1 MSFSAFV
8 ITMAKQHIY
17 CVYFSLLIFVW
28 SHAARTVKGNNNV
41 YTLVYGSEANLA
53 NLYKE
58 TKILREILTEHR
70 QSLSN
75 LQKNYASLQ
84 KRLDNLEITQK
95 RQSNANIVQK
105 LQKYIVSKLNEQS
118 KELMQKQSNYK
129 NTIQDIFETQMKT
142 FKKELKNYK
151 TKLLD
156 QMQSELGKR
165 KNYTQDSDE
174 KHIDMKTHK
183 TLIEFL
189 TNLKN
194 NSKEIKKLPP
204 EAVTLFND
212 ITNIIENPLSNE
224 DDEDTWSWYAKYLPN
239 AYDETVEVN
248 AKPAVDVEIADS
260 CHKAITSMQI
270 EEATA
275 GDIYALNMTKYNLTN
290 MYGYCLPDP
299 HGEEAWLVIERRISN
314 ASLFN
319 RTWQEYKNGFGDLT
333 DSFFIGLER
342 LHKLLLGSNSQLWIQ
357 LGKESNES
365 PHRIYTNFMIS
376 NETDQY
382 RLTSLNLEDLRD
394 DLVNAKGWSFQTFD
408 VGNKCAE
415 IMQSGWWYNETV
427 EQNVC
432 SNGNLNTKLEN
443 VSWNGHTDV
452 VYMHMAIRHKD
463 PPVKL
468 HISFE

>member
-1 MSFSAFV
+1 
-8 ITMAKQHIY
+8 
-17 CVYFSLLIFVW
+17 
-28 SHAARTVKGNNNV
+28 
-41 YTLVYGSEANLA
+41 
-53 NLYKE
+53 
-58 TKILREILTEHR
+58 
-70 QSLSN
+70 
-75 LQKNYASLQ
+75 
-84 KRLDNLEITQK
+84 
-95 RQSNANIVQK
+95 
-105 LQKYIVSKLNEQS
+105 
-118 KELMQKQSNYK
+118 MQKQSNYK

-314 ASLFN
+314 AILFN

-432 SNGNLNTKLEN
+432 SNG
-443 VSWNGHTDV
+443 
-452 VYMHMAIRHKD
+452 
-463 PPVKL
+463 
-468 HISFE
+468 